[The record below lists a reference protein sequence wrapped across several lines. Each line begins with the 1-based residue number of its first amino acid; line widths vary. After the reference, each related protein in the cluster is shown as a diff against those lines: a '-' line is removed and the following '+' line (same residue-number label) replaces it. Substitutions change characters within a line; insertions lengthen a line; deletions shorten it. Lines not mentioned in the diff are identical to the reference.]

1 VNAGPKWWQTA
12 VIYEVYPRSFADASG
27 DGVGDLAGV
36 TSRLDYMAGTLGVDT
51 IWLCPFYPSPLVDFG
66 YDVSDFTAVDPVY
79 GTLADFD
86 TLVREGHGRGVRVI
100 IDYIPNHSSDRHP
113 WFARSRSARD
123 DPKRDWYVW
132 ADPAPGGGPPSNWT
146 SEMGGSAWQFDAA
159 TGQYYL
165 HSFHPQQPD
174 LNWRSAA
181 LREAMLGVLGFWLG
195 HGADGIRID
204 VAHMLAK
211 HPGFADNPV
220 RSRPLRNLTDR
231 QHPDYDTQEH
241 VNDRLQPEVHEYLA
255 MTRRVLDEWSRRTG
269 RERIAIAEVEV
280 MPWDTWSLFFGQRDD
295 GVHLPFNFQ
304 LIEADWSPEALAA
317 SIEGQEAAL
326 PAGAWPNYV
335 LQNHDRPRLATRL
348 GPQHVRNAAML
359 LLTLRGT
366 PTLYY
371 GEELGLADLPADP
384 ERWQDPLGRDESRA
398 PMPWTSAPG
407 GGFGPAGVSSWL
419 PPYPDLATVSAEA
432 QLRDP
437 GSVLNLYRGL
447 IALRR
452 SAPALRGGGYETVK
466 AAGGCL
472 CYLRS
477 TDEQEVLVALNL
489 GAGEASIELPRLGRL
504 LLDTSGRRGEAAR
517 RLLDLPPYS
526 GAIVELDPDERNGR
540 GP

>member
-1 VNAGPKWWQTA
+1 MAVNAARRWWQA
-12 VIYEVYPRSFADASG
+12 GVIYEVYLRSFADASG

-36 TSRLDYMAGTLGVDT
+36 TSKLDYLANTLGVDA
-51 IWLCPFYPSPLVDFG
+51 IWLCPFYPSPQVDFG

-79 GTLADFD
+79 GTFGDFD
-86 TLVREGHGRGVRVI
+86 KLVQAAHGRGLRLI
-100 IDYIPNHSSDRHP
+100 IDYIPNHSSDQHP
-113 WFARSRSARD
+113 WFTGSRSSQD
-123 DPKRDWYVW
+123 HPKRDWYVW

-159 TGQYYL
+159 TGQCYL
-165 HSFHPQQPD
+165 RSFHPQQPD

-220 RSRPLRNLTDR
+220 REQPVRNLTDR
-231 QHPDYDTQEH
+231 QHPDFDTQEH
-241 VNDRLQPEVHEYLA
+241 LNDRLQPEVHEYLA
-255 MTRRVLDEWSRRTG
+255 MMRRVLDDWSLRTG
-269 RERIAIAEVEV
+269 RERVAMAEVEV
-280 MPWDTWSLFFGQRDD
+280 MSWDRWRRFFGQRDD
-295 GVHLPFNFQ
+295 GIHLPFNFQ
-304 LIEADWSPEALAA
+304 LIEADWSAAALAA

-326 PAGAWPNYV
+326 PLGAWPNYV

-371 GEELGLADLPADP
+371 GEELGLADLPTAED
-384 ERWQDPLGRDESRA
+384 RWLDPLGRDESRA
-398 PMPWTSAPG
+398 PMPWTSASG
-407 GGFGPAGVSSWL
+407 GGFGPGGVSSWL
-419 PPYPDLATVSAEA
+419 APYPDLGTVSVEA

-437 GSVLNLYRGL
+437 GSVLNLYRSL

-452 SAPALRGGGYETVK
+452 ATPALLAGRYETIR
-466 AAGGCL
+466 AADGCL

-489 GAGEASIELPRLGRL
+489 GADDAEVGLPRPGRV
-504 LLDTSGRRGEAAR
+504 LLDTSGNRGRAPR
-517 RLLDLPPYS
+517 THLDLPAYS
-526 GAIVELDPDERNGR
+526 GALVELNPNGR
-540 GP
+540 A